1 MKIFVTG
8 ASGFIGQNLVRKLA
22 KTNTVYATGR
32 RQNPFSDIETVKYTS
47 LDLAD
52 AKVEDLNSV
61 MADANHAI
69 LLGSCQTVEAAK
81 FTKTAF
87 AVNVDGTKKVLNAIE
102 KSDIKNIVLASSAG
116 MVGRHF
122 GAVNG
127 NTSPDPLGAYYITKY
142 QQSNLVQEFCA
153 QQGINYTIFRLANV
167 YGPGQLAGIVPAFI
181 RNAMRGDDITINGH
195 PKEARDFIYVSDVV
209 ELMAR
214 VIERPA
220 NKTLPLGTGK
230 LTTFGELAN
239 IVKSN
244 SKADSEIKR
253 KGATQPVV
261 RGDFADVGAM
271 EKEFGTLSFVP
282 LEDGLIKTRDWLA
295 SI

>member
-87 AVNVDGTKKVLNAIE
+87 AVNVDG
-102 KSDIKNIVLASSAG
+102 
-116 MVGRHF
+116 
-122 GAVNG
+122 
-127 NTSPDPLGAYYITKY
+127 
-142 QQSNLVQEFCA
+142 
-153 QQGINYTIFRLANV
+153 
-167 YGPGQLAGIVPAFI
+167 
-181 RNAMRGDDITINGH
+181 
-195 PKEARDFIYVSDVV
+195 
-209 ELMAR
+209 
-214 VIERPA
+214 
-220 NKTLPLGTGK
+220 
-230 LTTFGELAN
+230 
-239 IVKSN
+239 
-244 SKADSEIKR
+244 
-253 KGATQPVV
+253 
-261 RGDFADVGAM
+261 
-271 EKEFGTLSFVP
+271 
-282 LEDGLIKTRDWLA
+282 
-295 SI
+295 